1 MLIPQNRQEF
11 GTTKDLTEGLVVS
24 ERRVAGVEARHHS
37 PCTPLEVVEGVWVFR
52 AAGGSLRVE
61 SKVHHIRIF

>member
-24 ERRVAGVEARHHS
+24 ERRVAGKEAGSITS
-37 PCTPLEVVEGVWVFR
+37 PLHTLGGGRKESGSSEQQ
-52 AAGGSLRVE
+52 GSLRG
-61 SKVHHIRIF
+61 